1 MILISSGIMTLA
13 LMTRDKQEAL
23 PGILKTT
30 SRFMHSTVLDNED
43 QTVDIEG
50 QIIAEELE
58 NNEEKQE

>member
-1 MILISSGIMTLA
+1 
-13 LMTRDKQEAL
+13 
-23 PGILKTT
+23 
-30 SRFMHSTVLDNED
+30 MHSTELDNED

>member
-30 SRFMHSTVLDNED
+30 SRFMHSTELDNED